1 MMRIDSQGD
10 VTTITI
16 DNPPVNVLTIQLMSE
31 MAEAINAS
39 QDKVL
44 LVEAKGATFSA
55 GGDVAEMAGAR
66 AAQMIGAMRSVFEA
80 LMAFEGISVAA
91 VAGPALGSGCEL
103 VCLCDV
109 VIAGER
115 AVFGQPETSLG
126 VLPPVASVVWPRHFG
141 YHRALDLILTGR
153 RVSAQEMFDA
163 GLVTRVVPADGF
175 EAAVADAIG
184 QYVSMSGTVA
194 AHAKRACRIGAGS
207 DVDAA
212 LRQIE
217 RLYLDSLMTT
227 KDAHEGLEAFMQKR
241 PPDWSDA

>member
-1 MMRIDSQGD
+1 MMHVRSQGN
-10 VTTITI
+10 VTTVTI
-16 DNPPVNVLTIQLMSE
+16 DNPPVNVLTIELMRG
-31 MAEAINAS
+31 MADAINAC

-44 LVEAKGATFSA
+44 LVEAQGGTFSA
-55 GGDVAEMAGAR
+55 GGDVKEMAGPA

-80 LMAFEGISVAA
+80 LMSFEGISVAA
-91 VAGPALGSGCEL
+91 VGGPALGSGCEL

-109 VIAGER
+109 VIAAEG

-153 RVSAQEMFDA
+153 RVSAREMFDA
-163 GLVTRVVPADGF
+163 GLVTRVVGADGF
-175 EAAVADAIG
+175 EAAVADAVG

-207 DVDAA
+207 DIDAA

-241 PPDWSDA
+241 RPEWSDG